1 MIELMSVN
9 DNPALQVGAL
19 IMLMDEN
26 GDGTISKTEYLL
38 SGLLLIRFAND
49 EMTEAEWD
57 RVFLPRI
64 FGHFDYNGDGA
75 LDRGELESSVKVLG
89 KYENDQSS
97 IDEAMIG
104 HDRNGDGVISFEE
117 FKETARP

>member
-1 MIELMSVN
+1 MMSVN